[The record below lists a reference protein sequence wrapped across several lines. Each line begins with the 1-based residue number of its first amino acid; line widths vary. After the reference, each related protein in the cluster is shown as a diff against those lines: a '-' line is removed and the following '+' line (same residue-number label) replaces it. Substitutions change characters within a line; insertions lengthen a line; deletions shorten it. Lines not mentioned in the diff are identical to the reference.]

1 MFKKN
6 TLKEVL
12 TLAIPA
18 VFEMILYMMIWVF
31 DTMMVGKYGG
41 NIAVSSVGISSEI
54 MYTFVNIFIA
64 VGISVGITSL
74 VARKV
79 GANEL
84 NKAEEYAS
92 LGFALG
98 FIVALIVSIL
108 LFIFAKDILI
118 LAGAKG
124 EVVSLGNM
132 FIRIASFSIFFSML
146 SSMLNAVMRG
156 FGNTITPLI
165 ISILINCVN
174 ILLDYVLIFGKLGF
188 KSLGVKGSAIATTIA
203 QAVGLIACIIYM
215 KYKSKIKIRFN
226 YITKINV
233 SEIKNIIKL
242 SVPASMQEGAFD
254 ITRLLCTFMI
264 IHLGTIPFAA
274 NQIATT
280 IESISFMPGW
290 GFSVAATTLVGHKIG
305 KGNHKEAKEYAFTC
319 ALLGALLMSC
329 CSVLFLLFP
338 NFLINLFITSSE
350 AEVIKTGARCLM
362 IASIEQPF
370 MAVSMILGGA
380 LKGSGDTKTPFI
392 VSVITGCFIRLPLM
406 YYFIYKLM
414 LPVNYV
420 WWITALQWFIDGTA
434 LFFIFIKKF
443 NVNSSQKPI
452 HEYK

>member
-1 MFKKN
+1 MVKKD

-18 VFEMILYMMIWVF
+18 VLEMILYMMIWVF

-41 NIAVSSVGISSEI
+41 NIAVSSVGLSSEI
-54 MYTFVNIFIA
+54 MYTFVNIFIS

-79 GANEL
+79 GSKEFH
-84 NKAEEYAS
+84 KAEEYAT
-92 LGFALG
+92 LGFFLG
-98 FIVALIVSIL
+98 FIVALVVSIL
-108 LFIFAKDILI
+108 LYLFAKDILL

-124 EVVSLGNM
+124 EVVSLGSM
-132 FIRIASFSIFFSML
+132 FIKIASLAIFFSMQ

-156 FGNTITPLI
+156 FGNTITPLF

-174 ILLDYVLIFGKLGF
+174 IFLDYVLIFGKLGF
-188 KSLGVKGSAIATTIA
+188 PKLGVMGSAIATTIA
-203 QAVGLIACIIYM
+203 QAIGLITCIVYM
-215 KYKSKIKIRFN
+215 VYK
-226 YITKINV
+226 
-233 SEIKNIIKL
+233 SEIKLRIKYIKKLNLDEITNIIKL
-242 SVPASMQEGAFD
+242 SIPASLQEGAFD

-305 KGNHKEAKEYAFTC
+305 KGNHKEANEYAYTC
-319 ALLGALLMSC
+319 AFLGTILMSC
-329 CSVLFLLFP
+329 CSILFLLFP
-338 NFLINLFITSSE
+338 NFLINLFITNSE

-370 MAVSMILGGA
+370 MAISMILGGA

-392 VSVITGCFIRLPLM
+392 VSLITSGFIRLPLM

-420 WWITALQWFIDGTA
+420 WWITTLQWFLDGSA
-434 LFFIFIKKF
+434 LFFIFKRRF
-443 NVNSSQKPI
+443 NGSSSQNSI
-452 HEYK
+452 HR